1 LMNLQKGKTWI
12 IYCEVSPSMK
22 ISYSFSGKLWQH
34 QAPKGGWYFISLPV
48 DMSREIRENFRN
60 QEEGWGRLKAS
71 AEIDGVKWETAI
83 WYDSKKTTYLLP
95 IKSEIRKKLDFDS
108 LLDIK
113 ISI

>member
-1 LMNLQKGKTWI
+1 
-12 IYCEVSPSMK
+12 
-22 ISYSFSGKLWQH
+22 
-34 QAPKGGWYFISLPV
+34 
-48 DMSREIRENFRN
+48 MSKEIRENFRN

-95 IKSEIRKKLDFDS
+95 IKSEIRKKLDFES